1 MIRRI
6 VGIITLSV
14 VNLFIGCEDV
24 NHSEIEPL
32 EFKLESGLHQD
43 ANGFYHLKIDTSKWQ
58 TIHRI
63 SGKVLRNNNPVN
75 IIKFGW
81 VSTHFWTIGDTL
93 GYVVEN
99 TGNNELWYVG
109 YDTTYITWFDG
120 YEVPIVNQASYS
132 NENGEV
138 NTMIAPVKTMIGD
151 TATIHYGYWDNW
163 RYEDTYGEFNII
175 FD

>member
-1 MIRRI
+1 M
-6 VGIITLSV
+6 
-14 VNLFIGCEDV
+14 
-24 NHSEIEPL
+24 
-32 EFKLESGLHQD
+32 
-43 ANGFYHLKIDTSKWQ
+43 
-58 TIHRI
+58 
-63 SGKVLRNNNPVN
+63 
-75 IIKFGW
+75 
-81 VSTHFWTIGDTL
+81 
-93 GYVVEN
+93 VEN
-99 TGNNELWYVG
+99 TGNSELWYVG

-175 FD
+175 FN

>member
-1 MIRRI
+1 MIKKI
-6 VGIITLSV
+6 VGVIALSAI
-14 VNLFIGCEDV
+14 NLFIGCEDI
-24 NHSEIEPL
+24 NHTEIEPL
-32 EFKLESGLHQD
+32 EFQLSDNLTIDE
-43 ANGFYHLKIDTSKWQ
+43 NGFYHLSIDTTKWQ
-58 TIHRI
+58 TFHRI
-63 SGKVLRNNNPVN
+63 SGRVVRNGNPVN

-99 TGNNELWYVG
+99 TGNSELWYVG

-120 YEVPIVNQASYS
+120 FEVPIINQSSYS
-132 NENGEV
+132 DEDGEV
-138 NTMIAPVKTMIGD
+138 NTMIAPVRTMRGD